1 MYRRTGFVGVRPSW
15 TDRRGLLRF
24 PSTAQASVRVPGS
37 EAVDAPL
44 RDVSALGC
52 RIETGALTA
61 GKSVWVTMGEIRMVA
76 AEVRWSQGGEAG
88 LCFAAPLHQSV
99 VAHLR
104 GR

>member
-1 MYRRTGFVGVRPSW
+1 MTRRTGFVGVRPSW

-24 PSTAQASVRVPGS
+24 PSTAQASVREPGS
-37 EAVDAPL
+37 KAVTAPL

-52 RIETGALTA
+52 RIETGELTT
-61 GKSVWVTMGEIRMVA
+61 GKTVWVTMGEIRMVV
-76 AEVRWSQGGEAG
+76 AEVRWSQDGEAG
-88 LCFAAPLHQSV
+88 LSFAAPLHQSI